1 MPHIGQYCIHEFL
14 VGSLNLPPRMYADV
28 VEMKVRSFRF
38 LPYPLDL
45 PRQNYN
51 QSCRRLTRVTLA
63 LSVHRTLWRD
73 WASLKSNPRFSVQT
87 RSVRASN
94 ACRILS
100 RSSECNINVVLY
112 AEQIASLVAFS
123 VVGRCDL
130 LNLKGYP

>member
-1 MPHIGQYCIHEFL
+1 
-14 VGSLNLPPRMYADV
+14 MYADV

-73 WASLKSNPRFSVQT
+73 WASLKSN
-87 RSVRASN
+87 